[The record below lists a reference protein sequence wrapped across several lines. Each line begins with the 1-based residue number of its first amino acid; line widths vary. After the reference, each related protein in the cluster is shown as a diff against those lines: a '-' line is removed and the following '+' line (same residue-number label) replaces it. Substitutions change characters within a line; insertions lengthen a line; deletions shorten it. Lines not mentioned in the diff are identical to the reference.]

1 VIDSGFI
8 RENPVPAAENRAPD
22 WTARFFILLAVVTV
36 LRLAYLAVFPCGLV
50 GDEAYYWDWGRRLD
64 WGYFSK
70 PPFIAWMMAGAGW
83 LGGDTVFGLR
93 MWSVL
98 FGSGSILFAF
108 LLGRR
113 LYGEKTGFFAGA
125 LVAAMPGAVLLNLL
139 LTIDAPLVFFWSAA
153 LYLFH
158 RLDRGGEGLWRR
170 LAVAAGLTLV
180 LGLGHLSK
188 QMMWLFPPLAVL
200 YLLFDFGSSRERL
213 KNPLLWSAFAASYL
227 FLIPTLLWNA
237 RHGWITFLHTEHHF
251 KSAGLAAFPKNFG
264 GFAGMQLGAVSPIVA
279 GLLFLAAVGGVFLWR
294 RLQSRERFL
303 VAFSGVPLLAIL
315 LLTLRQAING
325 NWAAAFYPAGLVL
338 VAGVCLCEDAFPAH
352 HRRLRRWL
360 VPGLWVAVILCALVY
375 FLPAAVHLKGG
386 EGAKYDPYARLR
398 GWDRFAEEVQKIRA
412 TLPRADAPV
421 IVAGHR
427 YYASELAFYLPGQP
441 RVYHWP
447 TSQGAIDSQYEL
459 WGGFT
464 GLEQSEVTVVVI
476 GSNEPVPETLRAA
489 LGWSTP
495 AGTAVV
501 EVGNGRMIRADL
513 YRAFYIG
520 GKDAPQ

>member
-8 RENPVPAAENRAPD
+8 RENPVPAAENRTPD
-22 WTARFFILLAVVTV
+22 WTARFFTLLAVVTA

-93 MWSVL
+93 LWAVL
-98 FGSGSILFAF
+98 FGSGSMLFAF

-113 LYGEKTGFFAGA
+113 LYGEKAGFFAGA

-158 RLDRGGEGLWRR
+158 RLDRGGESIGRR
-170 LAVAAGLTLV
+170 IAVAAGLTLV

-200 YLLFDFGSSRERL
+200 YILFDFGSSRDRL
-213 KNPLLWSAFAASYL
+213 KNPLLWGAFGFSYL
-227 FLIPTLLWNA
+227 FLVPTFLWNA

-251 KSAGLAAFPKNFG
+251 KGDGFAAFPKNLG
-264 GFAGMQLGAVSPIVA
+264 GFLGMQLGAVSPIVVV
-279 GLLFLAAVGGVFLWR
+279 LLFAVAVCGVFFWR

-303 VAFSGVPLLAIL
+303 VTFSGVPLLVIL
-315 LLTLRQAING
+315 LLTLRQSING

-338 VAGVCLCEDAFPAH
+338 VAGVCLREDSFPAL
-352 HRRLRRWL
+352 HRRLWRWL
-360 VPGLWVAVILCALVY
+360 VPGLWVALILSALVY
-375 FLPAAVHLKGG
+375 SLPAAVHLLGG

-412 TLPRADAPV
+412 TLPRVDAPV
-421 IVAGHR
+421 IVVGHR
-427 YYASELAFYLPGQP
+427 YFASELAFYLPGQP

-447 TSQGAIDSQYEL
+447 SSPGVIDSQYEL
-459 WGGFT
+459 WGGFAE
-464 GLEQSEVTVVVI
+464 LEQGEVTVVVVG
-476 GSNEPVPETLRAA
+476 GSEPVPEILRAA
-489 LGWSTP
+489 LGWSTF
-495 AGTAVV
+495 AGTALV
-501 EVGNGRMIRADL
+501 EVGNGRKIQADVYL
-513 YRAFYIG
+513 AFYIG
-520 GKDAPQ
+520 GKDAPR